1 MDFYKIALL
10 ALVSLVGILV
20 VRQLKSEFALP
31 LTIGAS
37 VVILLM
43 LCDELYQVVYT
54 FYAFA
59 DDASVD
65 GEAISCV
72 IKVVGIGYLAEF
84 SNNLCVDA
92 NCKSIGDK
100 VMLASKIAIL
110 FCALPVVEKLFIVIK
125 NLAL

>member
-10 ALVSLVGILV
+10 ALASLVGILV
-20 VRQLKSEFALP
+20 VRQLKPEFALP

-43 LCDELYQVVYT
+43 LCDELYEVVYT
-54 FYAFA
+54 FYNFA
-59 DDASVD
+59 EDASVD
-65 GEAISCV
+65 SEAISCV

-100 VMLASKIAIL
+100 VMLGSKIAIL
-110 FCALPVVEKLFIVIK
+110 FCALPVVEKLFTVIK

>member
-10 ALVSLVGILV
+10 ALVSVVGILL
-20 VRQLKSEFALP
+20 VRQLKPEFALP
-31 LTIGAS
+31 LTIGVS
-37 VVILLM
+37 VVILIM

-54 FYAFA
+54 FYDFA
-59 DDASVD
+59 EDASID
-65 GEAISCV
+65 SEAISCV

-100 VMLASKIAIL
+100 VLLASKIAIL
-110 FCALPVVEKLFIVIK
+110 FCALPVVEKLFEVIK
-125 NLAL
+125 SLAI

>member
-10 ALVSLVGILV
+10 ALASLIAILV
-20 VRQLKSEFALP
+20 VRQLKPEFALP

-37 VVILLM
+37 VVIVIM
-43 LCDELYQVVYT
+43 LCDELYEVVYT
-54 FYAFA
+54 FYDFA
-59 DDASVD
+59 EGASVD
-65 GEAISCV
+65 SEAISCV

-110 FCALPVVEKLFIVIK
+110 FCALPVVEKLFTVIK

>member
-10 ALVSLVGILV
+10 ALASLIGIFI
-20 VRQLKSEFALP
+20 VRQLKPEFAMP

-37 VVILLM
+37 VVILIM
-43 LCDELYQVVYT
+43 LCDELYEVVYT
-54 FYAFA
+54 FYNFA
-59 DDASVD
+59 EGASID
-65 GEAISCV
+65 SEAISCV

-100 VMLASKIAIL
+100 VLLASKIAIL
-110 FCALPVVEKLFIVIK
+110 FCALPVVEKLFSVIK

>member
-20 VRQLKSEFALP
+20 VRQLKPEFAMP
-31 LTIGAS
+31 LTIGAA
-37 VVILLM
+37 VVILIM
-43 LCDELYQVVYT
+43 LTDQLYEVVYT
-54 FYAFA
+54 FYSFA
-59 DDASVD
+59 EDASID

-110 FCALPVVEKLFIVIK
+110 FCALPVVEKLFGVIK